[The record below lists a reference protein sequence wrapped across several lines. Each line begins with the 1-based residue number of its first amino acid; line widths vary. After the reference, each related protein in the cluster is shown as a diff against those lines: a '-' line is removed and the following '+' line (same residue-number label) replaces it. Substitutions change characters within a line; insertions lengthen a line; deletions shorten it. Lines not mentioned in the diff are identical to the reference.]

1 MLGKIEGRRR
11 RGRQRMKWLDGI
23 TDSMDM
29 SLSNLWELVM
39 DREAWCAAVHGVPKS
54 QTQLSNWTEPIC
66 QSHTSPLP
74 PFPACLWILWVL
86 QRKLVNQSLPC
97 YDQSLTDL
105 GREILNSSPPEPS
118 SPKEAGVNTALMI
131 PWFLPK
137 DAEVGLWPPEPWDSK
152 CLFLFC
158 IVTLFIY
165 FTFGGAG
172 SSLLHRIFLW

>member
-1 MLGKIEGRRR
+1 MVGKIEGRRR

-105 GREILNSSPPEPS
+105 EGKYSTPAHLNHPLLKRLEWTRPWWYLDFRPRMLRLDSGLQNLEI
-118 SPKEAGVNTALMI
+118 VNA
-131 PWFLPK
+131 
-137 DAEVGLWPPEPWDSK
+137 
-152 CLFLFC
+152 CFC
-158 IVTLFIY
+158 FVL
-165 FTFGGAG
+165 
-172 SSLLHRIFLW
+172 